1 MLVAQQHLV
10 GKAAALRM
18 NQRNL
23 PSPLT
28 NQIVAG
34 GFGSEGMIELNAV
47 VALAVEAVHQ
57 HHVRAVNIQGK
68 TRADDQHVIAQ
79 PAGQLLQRA
88 HHAVAGVG
96 EAQQQVL
103 LVLAE
108 LFFQGVEIAGGLIDV
123 VLGADD
129 ADTAGGLA
137 GATTGLSC
145 LAGN

>member
-1 MLVAQQHLV
+1 
-10 GKAAALRM
+10 M

-23 PSPLT
+23 PSPLA
-28 NQIVAG
+28 NQIVTG
-34 GFGSEGMIELNAV
+34 GFGGESMIELNTV
-47 VALAVEAVHQ
+47 VAFAIEAVHQ
-57 HHVRAVNIQGK
+57 HHVRAVNIQRK

-79 PAGQLLQRA
+79 PAGQLLQRV

-96 EAQQQVL
+96 EAQQQVF

-129 ADTAGGLA
+129 ADAAGGLA
-137 GATTGLSC
+137 E
-145 LAGN
+145 

>member
-1 MLVAQQHLV
+1 
-10 GKAAALRM
+10 M

-23 PSPLT
+23 PSSLAY
-28 NQIVAG
+28 QIVAR
-34 GFGSEGMIELNAV
+34 GFGGKGMIVLNAV

-57 HHVRAVNIQGK
+57 HHVRAVNIQGE

-79 PAGQLLQRA
+79 SAGQLLQRV

-96 EAQQQVL
+96 EAQQQVF

-129 ADTAGGLA
+129 ADAAGGLTEQRL
-137 GATTGLSC
+137 GYHV